1 MSSEDNKENVRKGYD
16 AFMKGDAEGALAT
29 LTDDAEYIITGDNT
43 VAGTYRGKEEIAG
56 FWGQLGEKEFQVAPR
71 EFIADGDKVVVLD
84 TYSVGGDSVDVAD
97 VLTCN
102 SDGQITRFES
112 FGGDEVLDRVFAKE

>member
-1 MSSEDNKENVRKGYD
+1 MSSESNKENVRNGYE
-16 AFMKGDAEGALAT
+16 AFVKGDAEGALAT
-29 LTDDAEYIITGDNT
+29 LADDAEYIIGGNS
-43 VAGTYRGKEEIAG
+43 AISGTYRGKEEIAG
-56 FWGQLGEKEFQVAPR
+56 FWGQLGDKGFAIQPS

-84 TYSVGGDSVDVAD
+84 HYTVGGESVDVAD

-102 SDGQITRFES
+102 GDGQITRFES

>member
-1 MSSEDNKENVRKGYD
+1 MSSEDNQENVRKGYD

-71 EFIADGDKVVVLD
+71 EFIADGDKVVVPRHLQRGWRQRGRRRCPD
-84 TYSVGGDSVDVAD
+84 
-97 VLTCN
+97 LQQRW
-102 SDGQITRFES
+102 SDHA
-112 FGGDEVLDRVFAKE
+112 LRVFWRG